1 MASRATRKITVVLP
15 KDLLDRAVKA
25 TGLGLT
31 PTIRKGL
38 ESLATAAAFDHL
50 LKMQGKLKLNL
61 NVEELRED
69 R

>member
-15 KDLLDRAVKA
+15 KDLVDRAVKA

-38 ESLATAAAFDHL
+38 ESLAAAAAFEHL
-50 LKMQGKLKLNL
+50 LKMQGKLKLDL
-61 NVEELRED
+61 NVDELRDD